1 MRVLQTTVVVLAL
14 TATNGSAQQVA
25 DSAFHLAGLEP
36 AFETGTGPR
45 ACIDSGHHNFHT
57 ADGRYLAFATLLR
70 DDGYRVGQHAGLFS
84 PESLGECDIVVI
96 ANATA
101 EANAEDW
108 SYPHSSVFSANE
120 ITALLSWVHAGG
132 SLLLIVDHFPWP
144 GANGD
149 LGILLGAHMLD
160 GYVGT
165 EIFGEMDEDAL
176 QHTAQL
182 YEVSPDQLRQN
193 FGELGELG
201 DHAIVRGRNP
211 SEAITIVTTF
221 TGHAF
226 HPSSNMQPLLILSAD
241 AMGGAPWRMNLPDS
255 QPEEMPAFPVGGWL
269 QGGTVQIGQG
279 RAVVLGEAAMCTA
292 QLAGPQGVP
301 MGMSNPLAPQNAQFC
316 LNVVHW
322 LSGLLDE

>member
-1 MRVLQTTVVVLAL
+1 MRPFASSIVLLAL
-14 TATNGSAQQVA
+14 TATDVSAQQVA

-36 AFETGTGPR
+36 AFATGAGPR

-70 DDGYRVGQHAGLFS
+70 DDGYRVGRHAGLFS
-84 PESLGECDIVVI
+84 SESLTDCDIVVI

-108 SYPHSSVFSANE
+108 SYPHPSAFSANE
-120 ITALLSWVHAGG
+120 ITALLTWVRAGG
-132 SLLLIVDHFPWP
+132 SLLLIVDHSPWP

-165 EIFGEMDEDAL
+165 KIFGEIDEEAL
-176 QHTAQL
+176 QHTAQFF
-182 YEVSPDQLRQN
+182 EVSPDQLRGSIGEP
-193 FGELGELG
+193 GELSE
-201 DHAIVRGRNP
+201 HAILKGRNP
-211 SEAITIVTTF
+211 GEAITTVTTF

-226 HPSSNMQPLLILSAD
+226 YPSSNMQPLLILSAD

-255 QPEEMPAFPVGGWL
+255 QPEETPAFPVGGWL
-269 QGGTVQIGQG
+269 QGGAIRVGQG
-279 RAVVLGEAAMCTA
+279 RAVVLGEAAMCTS
-292 QLAGPQGVP
+292 QLAGPEGVR
-301 MGMSNPLAPQNAQFC
+301 MGMGSPLAPQNAQFC